1 MPRILI
7 LSDIASE
14 HTERWVTSLALEGH
28 EIGIFSLNYSTRKWY
43 NGWAN
48 VQVLHQAESVVSDDS
63 IWNKLGYLKELRALK
78 TSLADFKPDLLHA
91 HYATSYG
98 LLGALTGFKP
108 FVISVWGTDV
118 YGFPKKSFLHSKL
131 LSYIFSRATK
141 ICSTSHCMKM
151 EIAKYTKQHVEVIP
165 FGVDVQRFSPVES
178 KQENATIIIG
188 NIKALEPS
196 YGNKILLDAFILILK
211 NYPSLQLNLLL
222 VGEGS
227 QRKELEN
234 TAKENG
240 IINQVHFAGRVPHTI
255 IEKYHQQID
264 IFVSLTTVDESFG
277 VSLVESMACS
287 SAIIASDTPGF
298 KEVLGSQENG
308 IIVKRNSVEEVVNGL
323 SFYLD
328 HPAERVKKGN
338 SARQRV
344 IENYIW
350 DDNVQQMMNVYQN
363 LIKK

>member
-1 MPRILI
+1 MLA
-7 LSDIASE
+7 DISSA
-14 HTERWVTSLALEGH
+14 HAQKWVVSLATHGI
-28 EIGIFSLNYSTRKWY
+28 EIGIFSLNKANSPWY
-43 NGWAN
+43 EGLKGMTILKNGNSN
-48 VQVLHQAESVVSDDS
+48 VGSFSLFQ
-63 IWNKLGYLKELRALK
+63 KLGYLNQIKELKGAIK
-78 TSLADFKPDLLHA
+78 SFQPDVIHA

-98 LLGALTGFKP
+98 LLGVRSGFRP
-108 FVISVWGTDV
+108 LVISVWGTDV
-118 YGFPKKSFLHSKL
+118 FAFPKKSFLHSKL
-131 LSYIFSRATK
+131 LSYIFSSASK

-151 EIAKYTKQHVEVIP
+151 EISKYTKQDVEVIP
-165 FGVDVQRFSPVES
+165 FGVDVQRFSSVES

-211 NYPSLQLNLLL
+211 KYPSLQLHLLL

-240 IINQVHFAGRVPHTI
+240 IINQVHFAGRVPHSI

-264 IFVSLTTVDESFG
+264 IFVSLTLVDESFG
-277 VSLVESMACS
+277 VSLVESMACAK
-287 SAIIASDTPGF
+287 AIIASDTPGF

-308 IIVKRNSVEEVVNGL
+308 IIVKRNSVEEVVNAL

-328 HPAERVKKGN
+328 HPTERVKKGN

-344 IENYIW
+344 KENYIW

-363 LIKK
+363 LIKNN